1 MSDTPTPTVIVLPE
15 NFSSIIIDFVG
26 DLTNTFPEYASLWS
40 EYNKDTDEK
49 TWIKLYEYCLS
60 VYPERFF
67 DILYQNIDI
76 FSTQEINT
84 MFLPNV
90 EFKHLFSCEGITEK
104 TRTSIWKYIQLI
116 MFTIIG
122 SVKDKSDFGKS
133 MNLFDG
139 IDEQELQTKLT
150 EAMGNI
156 GEFFQS
162 MGETDNKSEFFQNM
176 FPKEGDKPGETPGMP
191 NPDDLHNHLKGLFGG
206 KLGNLAKELMEELTE
221 DLHETLGLNPED
233 FNESSDPKEVF
244 SKLMRHPEK
253 FMKIVQKINQKFQ
266 DKMKSGD
273 LSKEDIMKEA
283 SEMLQKMKEMGGNS
297 SQMNE
302 MFQNMAKTMGGMG
315 AMGGMGGM
323 GAMGGMGGMGGFGG
337 GEKTKDSNA
346 MKMQSTK
353 DRLRAK
359 LEKKKQDNFLLQQTS
374 QETFTYRPLNSEPAL
389 KSIVKQEMTS
399 AELDKLVAEIEGKPD
414 DKDDKKDKKKKKKKT
429 K

>member
-1 MSDTPTPTVIVLPE
+1 MFEPPTEIILPE
-15 NFSSIIIDFVG
+15 NFSSIILDFVG
-26 DLTNTFPEYASLWS
+26 DLTITFPEYASLWS
-40 EYNKDTDEK
+40 EYHKDTDEK
-49 TWIKLYEYCLS
+49 TWIKLYEYCLT

-76 FSTQEINT
+76 FSTKEINT

-90 EFKHLFSCEGITEK
+90 EFKLLFRCEGISEN

-122 SVKDKSDFGKS
+122 SVKDKNDFGKS
-133 MNLFDG
+133 MNLFEG
-139 IDEQELQTKLT
+139 IDEQELQSKLT

-156 GEFFQS
+156 GDFFQT
-162 MGETDNKSEFFQNM
+162 MGNKSEFFQNM
-176 FPKEGDKPGETPGMP
+176 FPHENEKNEKNEKNEDEENKKGGIPT
-191 NPDDLHNHLKGLFGG
+191 PDDLHNHLKGLFGG

-244 SKLMRHPEK
+244 SKLMRHPDK

-266 DKMKSGD
+266 EKMKSGD

-283 SEMLQKMKEMGGNS
+283 GEMLQKMKEMGGNT

-315 AMGGMGGM
+315 GQ
-323 GAMGGMGGMGGFGG
+323 
-337 GEKTKDSNA
+337 KNTKVDTNTMNRMS
-346 MKMQSTK
+346 KMQTAK
-353 DRLRAK
+353 DRMKAK
-359 LEKKKQDNFLLQQTS
+359 LEKKKDNFLLQQTS
-374 QETFTYRPLNSEPAL
+374 EQTFTYRPLNGEPAL
-389 KSIVKQEMTS
+389 KSIVKQDMTS
-399 AELDKLVAEIEGKPD
+399 AELDALVAEIEGKSCATKSD
-414 DKDDKKDKKKKKKKT
+414 ATKSDATKSDDKKKKNKKKT

>member
-1 MSDTPTPTVIVLPE
+1 MSDIPTPTVIVLPE
-15 NFSSIIIDFVG
+15 NFSSIILDFVG

-67 DILYQNIDI
+67 DILYQNIEI
-76 FSTQEINT
+76 FSTKEINT

-90 EFKHLFSCEGITEK
+90 EFKLLFSCDGITEK

-116 MFTIIG
+116 TFTIIG

-133 MNLFDG
+133 MNLFEG
-139 IDEQELQTKLT
+139 IDEQELQSKLT

-162 MGETDNKSEFFQNM
+162 MGDTNNKSEFFQNM
-176 FPKEGDKPGETPGMP
+176 FPKEEGETRETPGENKMP

-302 MFQNMAKTMGGMG
+302 MFQNMAKSMGQTVN
-315 AMGGMGGM
+315 
-323 GAMGGMGGMGGFGG
+323 
-337 GEKTKDSNA
+337 KNTKVDTNA
-346 MKMQSTK
+346 MTRMMKSQDIK
-353 DRLRAK
+353 DRIRNK
-359 LEKKKQDNFLLQQTS
+359 LEQKKNYELQNISDNHLV
-374 QETFTYRPLNSEPAL
+374 YRPLDMEKGEKSSRPAFL
-389 KSIVKQEMTS
+389 ENAPPPVQEKS
-399 AELDKLVAEIEGKPD
+399 LDELVAFIEGPTPSTVDTKKKNKP
-414 DKDDKKDKKKKKKKT
+414 KKKKN
-429 K
+429 

>member
-1 MSDTPTPTVIVLPE
+1 MSETPTPTVIILPE

-26 DLTNTFPEYASLWS
+26 DLTNTFPEYTSLWS

-76 FSTQEINT
+76 FSTKEINT

-90 EFKHLFSCEGITEK
+90 EFKLLFGCDGITEK

-116 MFTIIG
+116 TFTIIG

-133 MNLFDG
+133 MNLFEG
-139 IDEQELQTKLT
+139 IDEQELQSKLT

-162 MGETDNKSEFFQNM
+162 MGDTNNKSEFFQNM
-176 FPKEGDKPGETPGMP
+176 DPPGENKMP

-315 AMGGMGGM
+315 
-323 GAMGGMGGMGGFGG
+323 GMGGFGG
-337 GEKTKDSNA
+337 GEKPKDSNA

-399 AELDKLVAEIEGKPD
+399 AELDELVAEIEGKP
-414 DKDDKKDKKKKKKKT
+414 DDKKDKKKKKKKT